1 MAANNLSN
9 RRNKSGGQKGRS
21 GGQPA
26 KRQEPQ
32 EGNNM
37 AQMREQVAE
46 YYERGEDQV
55 RRMSHDHEG
64 SAVLIA
70 LAAGFGVGVLIGCA
84 MAPSKPRSRWIDRTA
99 AENLGR
105 RFLERFEG
113 MVPEMISERFGR

>member
-1 MAANNLSN
+1 MATNQ
-9 RRNKSGGQKGRS
+9 RNKKGAPKSGS
-21 GGQPA
+21 ANQPS
-26 KRQEPQ
+26 RQQPREATT
-32 EGNNM
+32 M
-37 AQMREQVAE
+37 SQMRDQVAE

-55 RRMSHDHEG
+55 RSMTRDHEG

-84 MAPSKPRSRWIDRTA
+84 MAPAKPRSSRWIDRTA